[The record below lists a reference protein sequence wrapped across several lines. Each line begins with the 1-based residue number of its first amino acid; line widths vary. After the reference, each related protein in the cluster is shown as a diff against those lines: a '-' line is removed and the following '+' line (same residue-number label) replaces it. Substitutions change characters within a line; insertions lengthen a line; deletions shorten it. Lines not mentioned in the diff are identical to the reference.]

1 MRRALRILFT
11 ARAGYSHLAPLA
23 LPAAE
28 SARRAGHEVAVP
40 LFAEQSR
47 NASRLQ
53 ELGAGRRLDVQDV
66 TRGSSSAAVR
76 TVLED
81 RAFRYRAQGLQRR
94 AHALP
99 GMDRIADDSR
109 PGRARRS
116 GPPRTAVGTD
126 PFGGLRAAAVRRGR
140 AAVPT
145 TPGRPMTIER
155 AVFDGRMPTGSG
167 DLSVE
172 RHGIGPVPESNRY
185 GRPGR
190 LFTVW
195 FAPNLTMTGVF
206 TGTVG
211 VGLGLDFWTAFAA
224 VALGT
229 LVGALPAAYLGTW
242 GSLTGTG
249 QLPLSRLAFGRGVV
263 LPGVLQWLSSIA
275 WDALI
280 GLFGGDAL
288 ARLLGWPF
296 WLGAL
301 TVLLLQGVVGVFGYE
316 LIHRMQTVMTFVLA
330 AAFVALSVKLL
341 NGVPLPSASTAHGAD
356 RAGAFLLT
364 STIALSLSIS
374 WAPYASDFSRYLPRS
389 ASRPRMFAYTLLG
402 TVASFLWVQ
411 TLGLWAAGLL
421 TDQTAAGVHELLGGG
436 ALGAFG
442 LLAIAL
448 SAVCS
453 NAMNDYSGS
462 LALQTAGVRIPRP
475 LAAAVAAVL
484 GFLLVLWMHAAD
496 TTARFQNVLLFV
508 GYWIPGFV
516 GVVVVDWLARARARG
531 GLPPKLRAE
540 FARAQPWWPAV
551 LAFLAAFA
559 AAVPFI
565 NTTLY
570 VGPVAAALHGG
581 DLAYYVAFAVSIV
594 VYAPLR
600 LLLRPAARTAG
611 RTPDGT

>member
-1 MRRALRILFT
+1 
-11 ARAGYSHLAPLA
+11 
-23 LPAAE
+23 
-28 SARRAGHEVAVP
+28 
-40 LFAEQSR
+40 
-47 NASRLQ
+47 
-53 ELGAGRRLDVQDV
+53 
-66 TRGSSSAAVR
+66 
-76 TVLED
+76 
-81 RAFRYRAQGLQRR
+81 
-94 AHALP
+94 
-99 GMDRIADDSR
+99 
-109 PGRARRS
+109 
-116 GPPRTAVGTD
+116 
-126 PFGGLRAAAVRRGR
+126 
-140 AAVPT
+140 
-145 TPGRPMTIER
+145 MTIER
-155 AVFDGRMPTGSG
+155 PVFDGRMPAGAG

-172 RHGIGPVPESNRY
+172 RHGIGPVPESSRY
-185 GRPGR
+185 GGPGR

-211 VGLGLDFWTAFAA
+211 IGLGLDFWTAFAA
-224 VALGT
+224 MALGT
-229 LVGALPAAYLGTW
+229 LLGAVPSACLGTW

-249 QLPLSRLAFGRGVV
+249 QLPLSRLAFGSGVV

-301 TVLLLQGVVGVFGYE
+301 TVLLLQGVVGVLGYE
-316 LIHRMQTVMTFVLA
+316 AIHRLQTVMTFVLG
-330 AAFVALSVKLL
+330 AAFLVIGVKLL
-341 NGVPLPSASTAHGAD
+341 DGVPLPSAATAHGAD

-364 STIALSLSIS
+364 TTVALSLAIS

-389 ASRPRMFAYTLLG
+389 ASRQRMFWYTLLG
-402 TVASFLWVQ
+402 MAAAYLWVQ
-411 TLGLWAAGLL
+411 TLGLWAAGLF

-442 LLAIAL
+442 LLAIAA

-508 GYWIPGFV
+508 GYWIPGFI
-516 GVVVVDWLARARARG
+516 GVVAVDWCARARARG
-531 GLPPKLRAE
+531 GRPVDVHEE
-540 FARAQPWWPAV
+540 FARPQPWWPAV
-551 LAFLAAFA
+551 LAFVVAFA
-559 AAVPFI
+559 AAVPFMD
-565 NTTLY
+565 TSLY
-570 VGPVAAALHGG
+570 LGPVAEALHGA
-581 DLAYYVAFAVSIV
+581 DLAYFVAFLVSV
-594 VYAPLR
+594 AVYAPLR
-600 LLLRPAARTAG
+600 LRRG
-611 RTPDGT
+611 SGG